1 MADNQFP
8 IVPISIPD
16 HDLHLRL
23 VSTSLNSTIDGKL
36 NSTGSITLRAS
47 QTTTTLTDERIG
59 GNSIILFMPTTANAN
74 TAKANLYV
82 SSRGK
87 NSNANSCEFSKCR
100 SNIWLSGN
108 WVIIKVPQEDLHIVW
123 NEVEPLIKRL

>member
-82 SSRGK
+82 SSRGEK
-87 NSNANSCEFSKCR
+87 TATLTHASSANADQTFGY
-100 SNIWLSGN
+100 I
-108 WVIIKVPQEDLHIVW
+108 VIG
-123 NEVEPLIKRL
+123 